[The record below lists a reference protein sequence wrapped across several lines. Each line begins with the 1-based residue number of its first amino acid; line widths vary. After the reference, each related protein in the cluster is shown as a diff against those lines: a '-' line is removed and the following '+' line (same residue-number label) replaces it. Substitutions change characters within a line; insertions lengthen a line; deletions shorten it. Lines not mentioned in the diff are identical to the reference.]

1 MAAYHL
7 GRQSPFFEQLGL
19 LTHSGLFRVG
29 QHRDNLKN
37 ACIPDP
43 NPESEIRVHDTIA
56 IALATAPGE
65 FFTAAFERR

>member
-1 MAAYHL
+1 MAVYHL
-7 GRQSPFFEQLGL
+7 GRQSPFFEQPRL

-29 QHRDNLKN
+29 QHRDGLKN

-43 NPESEIRVHDTIA
+43 NPESEIRVLDAIE

-65 FFTAAFERR
+65 FFAAAFERR